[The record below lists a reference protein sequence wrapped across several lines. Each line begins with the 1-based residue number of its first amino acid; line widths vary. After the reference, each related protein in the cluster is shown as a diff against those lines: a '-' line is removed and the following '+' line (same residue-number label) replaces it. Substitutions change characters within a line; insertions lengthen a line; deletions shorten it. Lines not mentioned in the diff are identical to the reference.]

1 MSIQRDGLIE
11 PLVVRPTFGKWT
23 LIAGERRWRAAKLA
37 GVERVPCLIRWD
49 VDADRAF
56 ELALA
61 ENLLR
66 EHLTPLEEAAA
77 FRRLMT
83 RYGLSL
89 LEAAARVKKEAA
101 YLEFRLRLLNL
112 RVEYQDALKRKILT
126 LPQAADLARVPAEDQ
141 PAVFGMYRAGRDA
154 NEVARVISAMLER
167 QAQTELPVDAGE
179 ARQASDR
186 FRKLLDE
193 IAVKLGR
200 CYSRKELEL
209 LGWVLDGSVDRNL
222 EMLGLIIKQL
232 RQLEEHLRKARA
244 RRAVRQPTMGQIET
258 WPQE

>member
-1 MSIQRDGLIE
+1 MAEPEPTTEMRELPVAQITPDPEQPRTESDGAGLQELALSIQRDGLIE
-11 PLVVRPTFGKWT
+11 PLVVRPTFPKWT

-89 LEAAARVKKEAA
+89 LEAAARVEKGAA

-112 RVEYQDALKRKILT
+112 RVEYQDALKRKILS
-126 LPQAADLARVPAEDQ
+126 LPQAADLARVPAEQQ
-141 PAVFGMYRAGRDA
+141 PVVFRLYQQGRDA
-154 NEVARVISAMLER
+154 NEVARVVTAMLER
-167 QAQTELPVDAGE
+167 EAQTELPVDAGE

-186 FRKLLDE
+186 FR
-193 IAVKLGR
+193 
-200 CYSRKELEL
+200 
-209 LGWVLDGSVDRNL
+209 
-222 EMLGLIIKQL
+222 
-232 RQLEEHLRKARA
+232 
-244 RRAVRQPTMGQIET
+244 
-258 WPQE
+258 